1 MELVCIATSSF
12 ALFIPINKLIP
23 HTIKL
28 SSYVASI
35 ISVIVSTLIIYNIWP
50 ILYYFRYNIFPEDY
64 SFYVPFL
71 TNITSF
77 ATGFYSMKIAITM
90 VMPDLLPIAI
100 RNSILNIINILE
112 SIVLILLIPYKNNDK
127 TKPNISNYMSNYKK
141 SIR

>member
-1 MELVCIATSSF
+1 
-12 ALFIPINKLIP
+12 
-23 HTIKL
+23 
-28 SSYVASI
+28 
-35 ISVIVSTLIIYNIWP
+35 
-50 ILYYFRYNIFPEDY
+50 
-64 SFYVPFL
+64 
-71 TNITSF
+71 
-77 ATGFYSMKIAITM
+77 MKIAITM